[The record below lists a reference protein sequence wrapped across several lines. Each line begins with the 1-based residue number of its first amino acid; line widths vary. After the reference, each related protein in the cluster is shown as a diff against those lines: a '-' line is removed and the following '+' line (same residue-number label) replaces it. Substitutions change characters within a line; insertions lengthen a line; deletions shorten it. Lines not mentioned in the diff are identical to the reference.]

1 MKRNVT
7 MTHLLADHINT
18 GTLMKM
24 EGFLVEQLVTSLL
37 QLISTI
43 QLRNQKYRPRISLI
57 RAVGLQW
64 CWWQSYIGDFT
75 ILVTESICW
84 WFFQWLFK
92 GSSDTSHYIFEINFG
107 KSRIRNRTTLNLNDV
122 VFNRFWVDPEFLD
135 QKFIILFQTLYID
148 FKNKRNWV

>member
-43 QLRNQKYRPRISLI
+43 QLRNQKYRPWISLI
-57 RAVGLQW
+57 RAVGPQW
-64 CWWQSYIGDFT
+64 CWWQSYIGGFM

-84 WFFQWLFK
+84 WLFHCVRDCLRVVQTQAITFLK
-92 GSSDTSHYIFEINFG
+92 SISERVGSEIERLWIWMTS
-107 KSRIRNRTTLNLNDV
+107 SS
-122 VFNRFWVDPEFLD
+122 
-135 QKFIILFQTLYID
+135 ID
-148 FKNKRNWV
+148 FESIQNFLTRNSSFYFRL